1 MENTST
7 MATKI
12 PVGQVESIS
21 QKNFRVSPVILIQ
34 SSDLLGISISVEVFI
49 VTSYRTIVLILGE

>member
-12 PVGQVESIS
+12 PEGQVESIS

-34 SSDLLGISISVEVFI
+34 ISDLLGISISVEVFI